1 MKYKLNSGQII
12 SGLVI
17 FVDCI
22 SVCGR
27 GPFGFDLARGWV
39 RSYRK
44 AYSMAFHE
52 GYLIRIA
59 VRIGL
64 GFSRS
69 YWDWCDKPTDITKW
83 KKEHTID

>member
-1 MKYKLNSGQII
+1 
-12 SGLVI
+12 
-17 FVDCI
+17 
-22 SVCGR
+22 
-27 GPFGFDLARGWV
+27 
-39 RSYRK
+39 
-44 AYSMAFHE
+44 MAIHE

-59 VRIGL
+59 VRVGL